1 MKYPETFQLLSR
13 RAHCS
18 EPMHALQ
25 GLECQHGPEECRLNR
40 IFACAIDLS
49 KTPKDYW
56 PFVECVESN
65 YGAKIED
72 SLDGCAK
79 DNGFKLKDLEACA
92 SGDASFC
99 WALDPL
105 WRAKSC
111 QMPLTCTPES
121 GGPAAQSSVVLAT
134 LEMAGLACRQQG
146 GCTGTGSGRA
156 DQLSSACPS
165 ICPMGSSQW

>member
-1 MKYPETFQLLSR
+1 MKHLEELSRRSLSR
-13 RAHCS
+13 RAYYS
-18 EPMHALQ
+18 KPMHVLQ

-65 YGAKIED
+65 YGARIED
-72 SLDGCAK
+72 SLDSCAE

-99 WALDPL
+99 WEPKAPGLG
-105 WRAKSC
+105 K
-111 QMPLTCTPES
+111 
-121 GGPAAQSSVVLAT
+121 VLSDAPDMHT
-134 LEMAGLACRQQG
+134 RI
-146 GCTGTGSGRA
+146 GRA
-156 DQLSSACPS
+156 CGATRRCLV
-165 ICPMGSSQW
+165 MRF